1 GRLAAHLVGA
11 GVALMDEVPVRLA
24 QMPTLAPFELD
35 ALPGHLLAFL
45 AQLLALARAQRI
57 QEVLEIPVT
66 AIEPVELAAQAL
78 QPAGAAGQ
86 QGVVRGSGEVDM
98 PAGLAL
104 LRQARLGLIQQRR
117 QRRRRAQQAWPRHG
131 SEG

>member
-86 QGVVRGSGEVDM
+86 QGVVRGSGEVD
-98 PAGLAL
+98 
-104 LRQARLGLIQQRR
+104 RSEE
-117 QRRRRAQQAWPRHG
+117 RRAG
-131 SEG
+131 KEGRSRWWG